1 MDKNNNTKHFIIGLL
16 SGLLFIPVIEELLNV
31 IMAWI
36 QVLLLKPNKIVLKGN
51 KELSELQGN
60 DADSPPPTCVGFQIP
75 HTDAEYYEDDDD
87 HYTSHIPKEIFNI
100 CSKSKKLS
108 LR

>member
-1 MDKNNNTKHFIIGLL
+1 MDNKNNNTKHFIIGLL

-51 KELSELQGN
+51 KELSELQSE
-60 DADSPPPTCVGFQIP
+60 DEPIQTSCIGFQVSSEE
-75 HTDAEYYEDDDD
+75 DDDCYEDDDD
-87 HYTSHIPKEIFNI
+87 Y
-100 CSKSKKLS
+100 
-108 LR
+108 